1 MENRLELS
9 AFFQRRCGLV
19 PYLGCHRVIRR
30 TRMRL
35 RAQDGTEVFGAGEI
49 GYVCPVY
56 CFRLF
61 GPGMSGVLPITEAA
75 LTAGRSPDNDLVLD
89 HASIPPVA
97 FRLTVDEE
105 GCSITSSDPGTRLA
119 VNGRRVDPAFLRPGD
134 RLEVGDLIL
143 ILDHAVEEAATEAES
158 RRGIPFQ
165 SGLAKL
171 CALVAEERD
180 MKVLMQKVM
189 NLLLEAFGADDAF
202 LFTLDSAGRPD
213 GFVSSRGGDA
223 ERLFSDTV
231 VAEALKGRKGLV
243 IGNAMADPA
252 FARAKS
258 ISDLRLHSVLCC
270 PIMVAGRS
278 CGLIYLGSN
287 RPAVSFDESHLREL
301 EVYALVAGG
310 LINHVAYIVRQGK
323 VLESLRPGGESV
335 GMVAF
340 CAAMQAVMDELR
352 AVAAGDISVLLQ
364 GETGT
369 GKDVAANAIHR
380 MSRRAAK
387 PFLVVNCG
395 TLRGEI
401 LASELF
407 GHKKGAFTGAVA
419 DQKGLFP
426 AADGGTLFLDEIGE
440 MDLALQAMLLRTL
453 ESGKVRPVGQAAEVP
468 VDVRIVCATN
478 RDLAD
483 MVAKGTFRQDLFYR
497 VNQHMVKLPPLKDR
511 GEDIIILAHHFL
523 EKARAAYPEKRIEGF
538 HPDSLAAMA
547 AYGWPGNLRELANI
561 VQKAVLFARSPLL
574 ELALPVP
581 PGKALPAAGTESG
594 DSLDEATRGFQH
606 DFIRRAMAKCGG
618 DRDKAAAMLGISRS
632 TFFRHLA
639 QSKSGEDGPGA

>member
-1 MENRLELS
+1 M
-9 AFFQRRCGLV
+9 
-19 PYLGCHRVIRR
+19 
-30 TRMRL
+30 T
-35 RAQDGTEVFGAGEI
+35 
-49 GYVCPVY
+49 
-56 CFRLF
+56 
-61 GPGMSGVLPITEAA
+61 GVLPIAEAA
-75 LTAGRSPDNDLVLD
+75 LTAGRSPDNDLD
-89 HASIPPVA
+89 AGI
-97 FRLTVDEE
+97 
-105 GCSITSSDPGTRLA
+105 RLA
-119 VNGRRVDPAFLRPGD
+119 VNGKRVDPAFLRPGD
-134 RLEVGDLIL
+134 RLEVGRLIL
-143 ILDHAVEEAATEAES
+143 ILDHASEASSKEAAPEAAD
-158 RRGIPFQ
+158 RRGVPLQ

-180 MKVLMQKVM
+180 MNVLMQNLM
-189 NLLLEAFGADDAF
+189 NLLLEAFGGDDAF
-202 LFTLDSAGRPD
+202 LFSLDTAGRPD
-213 GFVSSRGGDA
+213 AFVSSRGGDA

-231 VAEALKGRKGLV
+231 VTEALKGRKGLV
-243 IGNAMADPA
+243 IGNALADPA
-252 FARAKS
+252 FARSKS

-278 CGLIYLGSN
+278 SGLIYLGSN
-287 RPAVSFDESHLREL
+287 RPAVSFDQNHLREL

-310 LINHVAYIVRQGK
+310 LINHVAYIARQRK
-323 VLESLRPGGESV
+323 VLESLRPSGKSV

-340 CAAMQAVMDELR
+340 CASMQAMLDELR

-395 TLRGEI
+395 TLRGEL

-407 GHKKGAFTGAVA
+407 GHRKGAFTGAVA

-426 AADGGTLFLDEIGE
+426 SADGGTLFLDEIGE
-440 MDLALQAMLLRTL
+440 MDLSLQAMLLRVL
-453 ESGKVRPVGQAAEVP
+453 ESGKVRPVGQAAEVT

-483 MVAKGTFRQDLFYR
+483 MVAKGSFRQDLYYR
-497 VNQHMVKLPPLKDR
+497 VNQHMVRLPPLRDR

-547 AYGWPGNLRELANI
+547 AYGWPGNLRELANA

-574 ELALPVP
+574 EVALPI
-581 PGKALPAAGTESG
+581 AAGMANAPTAAGSAH
-594 DSLDEATRGFQH
+594 SLDDATRGFQYE
-606 DFIRRAMAKCGG
+606 FIRKTMAKCGG

-639 QSKSGEDGPGA
+639 QSKSGEDGRGE